1 MCSGNSTEE
10 GGENPRETG
19 ERWKGTGS
27 KCILHTWKYFPQLQ
41 VFTKQSEQQICK
53 GGGSLG
59 YGDCR
64 MTGFGHISEAKKK
77 RGLHAQPMSQR
88 HIIFL

>member
-27 KCILHTWKYFPQLQ
+27 KCILHTRKYFPQLQ
-41 VFTKQSEQQICK
+41 VFTKQSAQQICK

-64 MTGFGHISEAKKK
+64 MTVALNIFQRKK
-77 RGLHAQPMSQR
+77 RKVAFMLNRCHKD
-88 HIIFL
+88 I